1 MKLPIELLTLNST
14 YGKLGQPP
22 GMYAIPSSD
31 SKFAP
36 APIPGSALS
45 SAGLSVAAAKTVP
58 GQATGGGEHL
68 QSPTTQPL
76 VGTQAETQIENPA
89 DMEIDNADLE
99 MEILYRSEGGFAPIT
114 DSGVRVTHKPT
125 GITVESTEGRSQ
137 HRNVYLAVVKLKE
150 ILSARYRVDPQ
161 SSEVPAVT
169 WASES
174 DRYDHDVAVIWSKDP
189 NMAVKY
195 EQLKMY
201 ESPFVGKITTIELAA
216 KHMLSCLKTGQPM
229 TGHYPQEPRLK
240 GYQGNPRYAHHHA
253 RRLAIEEAR
262 KAWKAGVVRRRQAVA
277 EWDQYV
283 GKLHAEYKR
292 MVRTSPDDFKTNAS
306 IPTVPK

>member
-14 YGKLGQPP
+14 YGKLGPDP
-22 GMYAIPSSD
+22 
-31 SKFAP
+31 KFAP
-36 APIPGSALS
+36 APLPGSALS
-45 SAGLSVAAAKTVP
+45 SAGLSLAAAETAA
-58 GQATGGGEHL
+58 GQGTGSGEHL
-68 QSPTTQPL
+68 QSPTTHHL
-76 VGTQAETQIENPA
+76 VSTKVETQIENGKVS
-89 DMEIDNADLE
+89 DI
-99 MEILYRSEGGFAPIT
+99 Y
-114 DSGVRVTHKPT
+114 V
-125 GITVESTEGRSQ
+125 
-137 HRNVYLAVVKLKE
+137 
-150 ILSARYRVDPQ
+150 VDPQ

-229 TGHYPQEPRLK
+229 TGHYPQEPQLE
-240 GYQGNPRYAHHHA
+240 GYQGAPRYAHHHA

-262 KAWKAGVVRRRQAVA
+262 KAWKAGVVKRRQAVA

-283 GKLHAEYKR
+283 EKLHAEYKR
-292 MVRTSPDDFKTNAS
+292 MARTSPDDFKTNTS
-306 IPTVPK
+306 IPTMPK

>member
-31 SKFAP
+31 PKFAP

-45 SAGLSVAAAKTVP
+45 SAGLSLAAAETVA
-58 GQATGGGEHL
+58 GQATGGGEL
-68 QSPTTQPL
+68 AQSPTTQPL
-76 VGTQAETQIENPA
+76 VGTQVETQIENPA
-89 DMEIDNADLE
+89 DMEIDNADI
-99 MEILYRSEGGFAPIT
+99 EIEW
-114 DSGVRVTHKPT
+114 D
-125 GITVESTEGRSQ
+125 
-137 HRNVYLAVVKLKE
+137 KL
-150 ILSARYRVDPQ
+150 
-161 SSEVPAVT
+161 PA
-169 WASES
+169 
-174 DRYDHDVAVIWSKDP
+174 DQYYDFQVQVIRAKDP
-189 NMAVKY
+189 GMALKY

-229 TGHYPQEPRLK
+229 TGHYPKAPQLE
-240 GYQGNPRYAHHHA
+240 GYQGDPRYAHHHA

-262 KAWKAGVVRRRQAVA
+262 KAWKAGVVKRRQAVA

-283 GKLHAEYKR
+283 EKLHAEYKR
-292 MVRTSPDDFKTNAS
+292 MVRTSPEDFKSNAS
-306 IPTVPK
+306 VPTVPR

>member
-14 YGKLGQPP
+14 YGKLGP
-22 GMYAIPSSD
+22 D

-36 APIPGSALS
+36 APIPGSGCLP
-45 SAGLSVAAAKTVP
+45 AGLSGAAAETVA
-58 GQATGGGEHL
+58 GQATGGGEL
-68 QSPTTQPL
+68 AQSPTTRPL
-76 VGTQAETQIENPA
+76 VGTQAEVQ
-89 DMEIDNADLE
+89 IDNGTVTE
-99 MEILYRSEGGFAPIT
+99 MYVVDP
-114 DSGVRVTHKPT
+114 PT
-125 GITVESTEGRSQ
+125 G
-137 HRNVYLAVVKLKE
+137 
-150 ILSARYRVDPQ
+150 
-161 SSEVPAVT
+161 EVPAVT

-229 TGHYPQEPRLK
+229 TGHYPQEPQLK
-240 GYQGNPRYAHHHA
+240 GYQGDPRYAHHHA
-253 RRLAIEEAR
+253 KRLAVEEAR
-262 KAWKAGVVRRRQAVA
+262 KAWKAGVVKRRQAVA

-283 GKLHAEYKR
+283 EKLHAEYKR
-292 MVRTSPDDFKTNAS
+292 MVRTSPEDFKSNAS
-306 IPTVPK
+306 IPTVLK

>member
-1 MKLPIELLTLNST
+1 LLTLNST

-22 GMYAIPSSD
+22 GMYDIPSSD
-31 SKFAP
+31 QKFAP
-36 APIPGSALS
+36 APIPCSALS
-45 SAGLSVAAAKTVP
+45 SAAARVAAAETAA
-58 GQATGGGEHL
+58 GQGTGGGEHL
-68 QSPTTQPL
+68 QSPTTHPL
-76 VGTQAETQIENPA
+76 VGTQVEVQIENGKVA
-89 DMEIDNADLE
+89 EIN
-99 MEILYRSEGGFAPIT
+99 T
-114 DSGVRVTHKPT
+114 
-125 GITVESTEGRSQ
+125 
-137 HRNVYLAVVKLKE
+137 
-150 ILSARYRVDPQ
+150 
-161 SSEVPAVT
+161 SEVPAVT

-229 TGHYPQEPRLK
+229 TGHYPQEPQLE

-262 KAWKAGVVRRRQAVA
+262 QRWKAGVVKRRQAVA

-283 GKLHAEYKR
+283 EKLHAEYKR
-292 MVRTSPDDFKTNAS
+292 MVRTSPDDFKTNTS

>member
-1 MKLPIELLTLNST
+1 MKLPIKLLTLNST

-31 SKFAP
+31 PKLYP

-45 SAGLSVAAAKTVP
+45 SAGLSVAAAETVA

-76 VGTQAETQIENPA
+76 VGTKAETQIENPA
-89 DMEIDNADLE
+89 DIEIDWDKLPADH
-99 MEILYRSEGGFAPIT
+99 YYDF
-114 DSGVRVTHKPT
+114 
-125 GITVESTEGRSQ
+125 Q
-137 HRNVYLAVVKLKE
+137 
-150 ILSARYRVDPQ
+150 VD
-161 SSEVPAVT
+161 
-169 WASES
+169 
-174 DRYDHDVAVIWSKDP
+174 VIRAKDP
-189 NMAVKY
+189 GMALKY

-229 TGHYPQEPRLK
+229 TGHYPQEPQLE
-240 GYQGNPRYAHHHA
+240 GYQGDPRYAHHHA

-262 KAWKAGVVRRRQAVA
+262 KAWKAGVVKRRQAVA

-283 GKLHAEYKR
+283 EKLHAEYKR
-292 MVRTSPDDFKTNAS
+292 MVRTSPEDFKSDAS
-306 IPTVPK
+306 IPSVPK

>member
-1 MKLPIELLTLNST
+1 MTLSKETDISEMKGRERELII
-14 YGKLGQPP
+14 
-22 GMYAIPSSD
+22 AIPSSD
-31 SKFAP
+31 PKFAP

-45 SAGLSVAAAKTVP
+45 SAGLSVAAAETVA
-58 GQATGGGEHL
+58 GQGTGGGEHL
-68 QSPTTQPL
+68 QSPTTHPL
-76 VGTQAETQIENPA
+76 VGTQVEVQIENGKVA
-89 DMEIDNADLE
+89 E
-99 MEILYRSEGGFAPIT
+99 MYWGDP
-114 DSGVRVTHKPT
+114 PT
-125 GITVESTEGRSQ
+125 G
-137 HRNVYLAVVKLKE
+137 
-150 ILSARYRVDPQ
+150 
-161 SSEVPAVT
+161 EVPAVT

-229 TGHYPQEPRLK
+229 TGHYPMEPQLK
-240 GYQGNPRYAHHHA
+240 GYQCDPRYAHHHA

-262 KAWKAGVVRRRQAVA
+262 KAWKAGVVKRRQAVA

-283 GKLHAEYKR
+283 EKLHAEYKR
-292 MVRTSPDDFKTNAS
+292 MVRTSPDDFKNNAS

>member
-1 MKLPIELLTLNST
+1 MKLPIELLTPNST
-14 YGKLGQPP
+14 YGKLGP
-22 GMYAIPSSD
+22 D

-36 APIPGSALS
+36 APIPGSGCLP
-45 SAGLSVAAAKTVP
+45 AGLSVAAAETVA

-76 VGTQAETQIENPA
+76 VGTQAETQIEKLA
-89 DMEIDNADLE
+89 DMEIDPADLE
-99 MEILYRSEGGFAPIT
+99 IEILYRREGGFAPIT

-125 GITVESTEGRSQ
+125 GLTVESTEGRSQ
-137 HRNVYLAVVKLKE
+137 HRNVYLAVAKLKE
-150 ILSARYRVDPQ
+150 MLAGRYKVDPP
-161 SSEVPAVT
+161 SGEEVEIEWDKLPA
-169 WASES
+169 
-174 DRYDHDVAVIWSKDP
+174 DQYYDFQVQVIRAKDP
-189 NMAVKY
+189 GMALKY

-229 TGHYPQEPRLK
+229 TGHYPQEPRLD

-262 KAWKAGVVRRRQAVA
+262 KAWKAGVVKRRQAVA

-283 GKLHAEYKR
+283 EKLHAEYKR
-292 MVRTSPDDFKTNAS
+292 MVRTSPEDFKSNAS
-306 IPTVPK
+306 VPTVLK

>member
-1 MKLPIELLTLNST
+1 MKLPIKLLTLNST

-31 SKFAP
+31 PKLYP

-45 SAGLSVAAAKTVP
+45 SAVLSVAAAETVA

-76 VGTQAETQIENPA
+76 VGTKAETQIDPA
-89 DMEIDNADLE
+89 DIEIDWDKLPADQ
-99 MEILYRSEGGFAPIT
+99 YYDF
-114 DSGVRVTHKPT
+114 
-125 GITVESTEGRSQ
+125 Q
-137 HRNVYLAVVKLKE
+137 
-150 ILSARYRVDPQ
+150 VD
-161 SSEVPAVT
+161 
-169 WASES
+169 
-174 DRYDHDVAVIWSKDP
+174 VIRAKDP
-189 NMAVKY
+189 GMALKY

-229 TGHYPQEPRLK
+229 TGHYPQEPQLE
-240 GYQGNPRYAHHHA
+240 GYQGDPRYAHHHA

-262 KAWKAGVVRRRQAVA
+262 KAWKAGVVKRRQAVA

-283 GKLHAEYKR
+283 EKLHAEYKR
-292 MVRTSPDDFKTNAS
+292 MVRTSPEDFKSDAS
-306 IPTVPK
+306 IPSVPK

>member
-1 MKLPIELLTLNST
+1 MKLPIELPTLNST

-31 SKFAP
+31 HKFAP

-45 SAGLSVAAAKTVP
+45 SAGLSVAAAETVA
-58 GQATGGGEHL
+58 GQGTGGGEL
-68 QSPTTQPL
+68 AQSPATQPL
-76 VGTQAETQIENPA
+76 VGTQVEVQIENGKVA
-89 DMEIDNADLE
+89 DM
-99 MEILYRSEGGFAPIT
+99 Y
-114 DSGVRVTHKPT
+114 V
-125 GITVESTEGRSQ
+125 
-137 HRNVYLAVVKLKE
+137 
-150 ILSARYRVDPQ
+150 VDPP
-161 SSEVPAVT
+161 SGEVPAVT

-216 KHMLSCLKTGQPM
+216 KHMLSCLKTGQPI
-229 TGHYPQEPRLK
+229 TGHYHQEPQLK
-240 GYQGNPRYAHHHA
+240 GYQGHPRYAHHHA

-262 KAWKAGVVRRRQAVA
+262 KAWKAGVVKRRQAVE

-283 GKLHAEYKR
+283 EKLHAEYKR

>member
-14 YGKLGQPP
+14 YGKLGP
-22 GMYAIPSSD
+22 D

-45 SAGLSVAAAKTVP
+45 SAGLSGAAAETVA

-68 QSPTTQPL
+68 QSPTTHPL
-76 VGTQAETQIENPA
+76 VGTQVETQIDNGTVTEINPA
-89 DMEIDNADLE
+89 DLEITV
-99 MEILYRSEGGFAPIT
+99 LYHREGGFAPIS
-114 DSGVRVTHKPT
+114 DLGVGVLHKPT
-125 GITVESTEGRSQ
+125 G
-137 HRNVYLAVVKLKE
+137 
-150 ILSARYRVDPQ
+150 
-161 SSEVPAVT
+161 EVPAVT

-229 TGHYPQEPRLK
+229 TGHYPQEPQLK
-240 GYQGNPRYAHHHA
+240 GYQGDPRYAHHHA
-253 RRLAIEEAR
+253 KRLAVEAAR
-262 KAWKAGVVRRRQAVA
+262 KAWKAGVVKRRQAVA

-283 GKLHAEYKR
+283 EKLHAEYKR
-292 MVRTSPDDFKTNAS
+292 MVRTSPEDFKNQCVNSYGA
-306 IPTVPK
+306 

>member
-1 MKLPIELLTLNST
+1 MKRPIELLTLNST
-14 YGKLGQPP
+14 YGKLGP
-22 GMYAIPSSD
+22 D

-45 SAGLSVAAAKTVP
+45 SASLSVSAAETVA
-58 GQATGGGEHL
+58 GQATGGGEL
-68 QSPTTQPL
+68 AQSPTTHHL
-76 VGTQAETQIENPA
+76 VGTQAETQIENGNVA
-89 DMEIDNADLE
+89 DM
-99 MEILYRSEGGFAPIT
+99 Y
-114 DSGVRVTHKPT
+114 V
-125 GITVESTEGRSQ
+125 
-137 HRNVYLAVVKLKE
+137 
-150 ILSARYRVDPQ
+150 VDPQ
-161 SSEVPAVT
+161 SGEVPAVT

-229 TGHYPQEPRLK
+229 TGHYPQEPQLE
-240 GYQGNPRYAHHHA
+240 GYQGDPRYAHHHA

-262 KAWKAGVVRRRQAVA
+262 KAWKAGVVKRRQAVA

-283 GKLHAEYKR
+283 EKLHAEYKR